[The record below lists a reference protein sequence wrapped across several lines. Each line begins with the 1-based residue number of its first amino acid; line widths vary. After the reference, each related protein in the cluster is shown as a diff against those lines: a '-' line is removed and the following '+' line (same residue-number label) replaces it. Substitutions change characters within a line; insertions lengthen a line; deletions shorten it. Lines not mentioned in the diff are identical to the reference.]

1 MNDPVQKLEK
11 AMETITKPRVAKEE
25 GEGLMKLYTAAI
37 MKKNPEEIERRR
49 QDSLAHYEYTLDLM
63 KELLQEL

>member
-11 AMETITKPRVAKEE
+11 AMENITKLRVAKEE

-49 QDSLAHYEYTLDLM
+49 QDSLVHYEYTLDLM